1 MKSYK
6 LTRILFVIYLLLVV
20 ASVVM
25 VPVCTSIDN
34 FKAEYNF
41 IEFDSWYLDSMLTQ
55 PADTSE
61 PSELEGYQRD
71 MPISFYA
78 VLPDNLEKGTSL
90 QFKMKNSFTEIYFL
104 GSDGTRELIRGRDT
118 VNTGLYGRSVGTVM
132 IDIPL
137 DSTDGGRMIEIVFI
151 PCYDDTSCYLDDFK
165 LGDTADITAFSL
177 SDRSI
182 SAATCVIMFSC
193 GILLMII
200 HFVIKRI
207 APDMSGELFY
217 LGLFA
222 ATTSGWALVETKY
235 LNFFELDTGALH
247 NLSCMLLTLIIL
259 PLFMFY
265 QRDFGKRNSRIVPF
279 VCLVSI
285 VNYLLCSI
293 LHFSGIL
300 DFHDSLTI
308 THISI
313 GIGCAG
319 VIYSTLVRIFKD
331 KIRYKTDVVS
341 VIGMGVI
348 AVFAL
353 IDIVRY
359 RSGGVGDS
367 AMFTRIGLLIY
378 IITLGICSLSYT
390 AEMVKKGT
398 KAEIISRLAYEDGL
412 TGMGNRTAYK
422 EHIAVLDNNSEHTFF
437 VFDINNLKYVNDNIG
452 HQTGDKMII
461 AASRIIDKVFSPIG
475 KCYRIGGDEF
485 ICVCESAQDTEKYS
499 VIFYKE
505 LTDYAENNT
514 LEFPLMVALG
524 SSTSK
529 KGDKLSDVI
538 NIADQNM
545 YSCKAALKQ
554 SAKIAAVA
562 R

>member
-1 MKSYK
+1 MKSNK
-6 LTRILFVIYLLLVV
+6 LTGILFVIYLLLVV
-20 ASVVM
+20 ASIAM
-25 VPVCTSIDN
+25 VPICTALDN
-34 FKAEYNF
+34 FEPEYDF
-41 IEFDSWYLDSMLTQ
+41 IEFNSWYLDSELTQ
-55 PADTSE
+55 PVDTSE
-61 PSELEGYQRD
+61 PSDIEGYQRD
-71 MPISFYA
+71 KPMSFFA
-78 VLPDNLEKGTSL
+78 VLPDRLEKGTSL

-104 GSDGTRELIRGRDT
+104 DPDGSRELIRERDT
-118 VNTGLYGRSVGTVM
+118 VNTRLYGRSVGTVM

-137 DSTDGGRMIEIVFI
+137 DSTDAGRKMEIVFI
-151 PCYDDTSCYLDDFK
+151 PCYADTSCYLDDFK
-165 LGDTADITAFSL
+165 LGDSSDITAFSL

-182 SAATCVIMFSC
+182 SAAICVIMFSC
-193 GILLMII
+193 GILLMVI

-207 APDMSGELFY
+207 SPDMSTELFY

-222 ATTSGWALVETKY
+222 ATTSCWALVETKY
-235 LNFFELDTGALH
+235 LNFFEVDTGALH
-247 NLSCMLLTLIIL
+247 NLSCMILTLIIL

-279 VCLVSI
+279 VCMVSI
-285 VNYLLCSI
+285 VNYLLCSF

-331 KIRYKTDVVS
+331 KIRYKTDAVS
-341 VIGMGVI
+341 VVGMVVI
-348 AVFAL
+348 ALFAL
-353 IDIVRY
+353 IDILRY
-359 RSGGVGDS
+359 RTGGVGDS
-367 AMFTRIGLLIY
+367 ALFTRMGLLVY
-378 IITLGICSLSYT
+378 IITLGIYSLSYT
-390 AEMVKKGT
+390 AEMVMKGT
-398 KAEIISRLAYEDGL
+398 KAELISRLAYEDGL

-422 EHIAVLDNNSEHTFF
+422 EHIAMLDNNSEHTFF

-461 AASRIIDKVFSPIG
+461 AASKIIDKVFSPIG

-499 VIFYKE
+499 VTFYKE

-529 KGDKLSDVI
+529 KGDKLSEVI

-554 SAKIAAVA
+554 SAKITASAH
-562 R
+562 